1 MLNYGAYEHWIQ
13 SRLVQAQYWH
23 DPLVSNITY
32 SLLLS
37 HSIYETIHWNFCDDL
52 KQINSF
58 TFQDEDTYRK
68 YSLFLSDINNAKGA
82 KNET

>member
-23 DPLVSNITY
+23 DPLVKIIECFNLNNLFPFKAIELY
-32 SLLLS
+32 YRFNQLVL
-37 HSIYETIHWNFCDDL
+37 FDL
-52 KQINSF
+52 
-58 TFQDEDTYRK
+58 QDEDTYEK
-68 YSLFLSDINNAKGA
+68 YSLFLSDINNAKKV